1 MTTIEHQE
9 AEKTALLAELAKQ
22 RGFLHYTARE
32 LTDEQAK
39 LTPTASECCVGG
51 LIKHVTVVE
60 DKWTQFMQK
69 GASPEDDF
77 QGFDS
82 PQMQEHM
89 NGFRLLDGETLDGI
103 LAEYERVAART
114 EEVVR
119 ALPNLEVAHQL
130 PKAPW
135 NEPGE
140 QSART
145 TLLHILAETAQHSG
159 HADIIRET
167 IDGQKT
173 MG

>member
-9 AEKTALLAELAKQ
+9 TEKTALLAELAKQ
-22 RGFLHYTARE
+22 RGFLRHTARE

-51 LIKHVTVVE
+51 LIKHVTAVE
-60 DKWTQFMQK
+60 DTWARFIQE
-69 GASPEDDF
+69 GSSPEDDF

-82 PQMQEHM
+82 PQMQEFAD
-89 NGFRLLDGETLDGI
+89 GFRLLAGETLDGI
-103 LAEYERVAART
+103 LAEYERVAERT
-114 EEVVR
+114 EQVVR
-119 ALPNLEVAHQL
+119 ALPDLELAHQL